1 MSKFR
6 YQVVDAK
13 GKESSGTIEA
23 GSKGD
28 AARLLKADGKFV
40 ASLETDTGP
49 SILNMEIGRKKLKTK
64 E

>member
-28 AARLLKADGKFV
+28 AAV
-40 ASLETDTGP
+40 C
-49 SILNMEIGRKKLKTK
+49 
-64 E
+64 